1 MLLKDIKAQ
10 VRMLMEEW
18 NLGTLESGAP
28 HELCAFIYLLEIIE
42 ETEKFVYYRENGKLL
57 GFAGYSKNGSRKHL
71 FRKKLAKFI
80 REQLY
85 KSKKIKDKGYTTSQ
99 IEHDVQYI
107 SSQIK
112 LAAQKGMCSLAIS
125 EEFCHC
131 KPEDLGEIF
140 SLYDFKYDFD
150 SIRKLLMFE
159 W

>member
-1 MLLKDIKAQ
+1 MNELYNCIPLDGEVAKRITYFAQ
-10 VRMLMEEW
+10 
-18 NLGTLESGAP
+18 
-28 HELCAFIYLLEIIE
+28 LC
-42 ETEKFVYYRENGKLL
+42 KR
-57 GFAGYSKNGSRKHL
+57 
-71 FRKKLAKFI
+71 
-80 REQLY
+80 
-85 KSKKIKDKGYTTSQ
+85 IKDKGYTTSQ

>member
-1 MLLKDIKAQ
+1 MNELYNCIPLDSETAR
-10 VRMLMEEW
+10 RM
-18 NLGTLESGAP
+18 T
-28 HELCAFIYLLEIIE
+28 Y
-42 ETEKFVYYRENGKLL
+42 
-57 GFAGYSKNGSRKHL
+57 FA
-71 FRKKLAKFI
+71 
-80 REQLY
+80 QLY
-85 KSKKIKDKGYTTSQ
+85 KKIRDKGYTTSQ

-112 LAAQKGMCSLAIS
+112 LAVQKGMYFLAIP

-131 KPEDLGEIF
+131 EPEDLGAIF

>member
-1 MLLKDIKAQ
+1 MSEYYNCVPIDKEHAKRIACFS
-10 VRMLMEEW
+10 
-18 NLGTLESGAP
+18 N
-28 HELCAFIYLLEIIE
+28 IY
-42 ETEKFVYYRENGKLL
+42 
-57 GFAGYSKNGSRKHL
+57 
-71 FRKKLAKFI
+71 
-80 REQLY
+80 
-85 KSKKIKDKGYTTSQ
+85 KKIRDRGYTESQ
-99 IEHDVQYI
+99 IEHDVQSI

-112 LAAQKGMCSLAIS
+112 LAAQEGMCSLAIS

>member
-1 MLLKDIKAQ
+1 MDSEAAKRI
-10 VRMLMEEW
+10 
-18 NLGTLESGAP
+18 T
-28 HELCAFIYLLEIIE
+28 Y
-42 ETEKFVYYRENGKLL
+42 
-57 GFAGYSKNGSRKHL
+57 FA
-71 FRKKLAKFI
+71 
-80 REQLY
+80 QLY
-85 KSKKIKDKGYTTSQ
+85 KKIRDRGYTESQ

-112 LAAQKGMCSLAIS
+112 LAAQEGMYSLAIP

-131 KPEDLGEIF
+131 EPEVLGAIF

>member
-1 MLLKDIKAQ
+1 MNELYNCIPLDSEAAKRITYFAQ
-10 VRMLMEEW
+10 
-18 NLGTLESGAP
+18 
-28 HELCAFIYLLEIIE
+28 LC
-42 ETEKFVYYRENGKLL
+42 
-57 GFAGYSKNGSRKHL
+57 
-71 FRKKLAKFI
+71 
-80 REQLY
+80 
-85 KSKKIKDKGYTTSQ
+85 KKIKDKGYTTSQ

-112 LAAQKGMCSLAIS
+112 LAAQEGMYSLAIP

-131 KPEDLGEIF
+131 EPEALGAIF

>member
-1 MLLKDIKAQ
+1 M
-10 VRMLMEEW
+10 RMFL
-18 NLGTLESGAP
+18 
-28 HELCAFIYLLEIIE
+28 
-42 ETEKFVYYRENGKLL
+42 KLL
-57 GFAGYSKNGSRKHL
+57 VLKGGTIMSEYYNCVPIDKEH
-71 FRKKLAKFI
+71 AKRIACFSNI
-80 REQLY
+80 Y
-85 KSKKIKDKGYTTSQ
+85 KKIRDRGYTESQ

-112 LAAQKGMCSLAIS
+112 LAAQEGMYSLAIP

-131 KPEDLGEIF
+131 EPEALGAIF